1 MKVWPIDPLDPRDL
15 RLEVPEKLP
24 QVSLRNLQLR
34 FFLISTLVNIF
45 LRDNWLVAAKRS

>member
-24 QVSLRNLQLR
+24 QVSLYYLIR

-45 LRDNWLVAAKRS
+45 

>member
-24 QVSLRNLQLR
+24 QVSSDNLIR

-45 LRDNWLVAAKRS
+45 